1 MDAGRA
7 VEAFEQQVVGA
18 INASGLHPVVVRLVL
33 MNLVRIVENQ
43 ERELAKADEQNGK
56 GEGDA

>member
-18 INASGLHPVVVRLVL
+18 INASGLHPVVVRLAL
-33 MNLVRIVENQ
+33 LNIVHAVEAK
-43 ERELAKADEQNGK
+43 ERELTAAEKEAP
-56 GEGDA
+56 DA

>member
-7 VEAFEQQVVGA
+7 VEAFEQKVVEA

-33 MNLVRIVENQ
+33 LNLVHVVEDK
-43 ERELAKADEQNGK
+43 ERELARQAEQEETG
-56 GEGDA
+56 G

>member
-7 VEAFEQQVVGA
+7 VEEFEQQVVGA

-33 MNLVRIVENQ
+33 LNLVHVVEAK
-43 ERELAKADEQNGK
+43 ERELARQAEGKEKNG
-56 GEGDA
+56 

>member
-1 MDAGRA
+1 MEKKV
-7 VEAFEQQVVGA
+7 VEA
-18 INASGLHPVVVRLVL
+18 INGSGLHPVVVRLVL